1 VALPATSAGV
11 VGLTLTISAWVAAS
25 EGRADRR
32 QALSDAVA
40 HQARAVTELQSV
52 VTERR
57 QAAAHFLHGSVQ
69 NELVAASLRGDSMNA
84 LQSTVAEIFD
94 SYGAGQSG
102 PDARSALEGLLTS
115 WSAVLDITVRIDDEA
130 WATIALDPSKG
141 ALLVDLISEGLTN
154 AVRHA
159 SAKTLTLEVSADGT
173 GLNVRVITPGLP
185 KVTGS
190 AGLGLQTLR
199 ERGAATVNNCDQ
211 RQATLMGRGLESRHS
226 PE

>member
-1 VALPATSAGV
+1 
-11 VGLTLTISAWVAAS
+11 
-25 EGRADRR
+25 
-32 QALSDAVA
+32 
-40 HQARAVTELQSV
+40 
-52 VTERR
+52 
-57 QAAAHFLHGSVQ
+57 
-69 NELVAASLRGDSMNA
+69 
-84 LQSTVAEIFD
+84 VAEIFD